1 MAHYRRL
8 TLFAALVLCA
18 PVAHATQGKPPVAL
32 TGPEIIATFEG
43 KTVTGAYADGTAVRE
58 TYLVGGA
65 IDYWDP
71 LYGNRTGQ
79 WSIVNSLF
87 CTFYDG
93 MTGGCF
99 RIERLSENCFDYFAQ
114 ASSEQEALNPTDKPR
129 YTARA
134 FIEGKPSTCPDEVS
148 V

>member
-1 MAHYRRL
+1 MAHRRRL
-8 TLFAALVLCA
+8 TLLAALLLFA
-18 PVAHATQGKPPVAL
+18 PAALATQSLPPAAM
-32 TGPEIIATFEG
+32 TGPEIISAFEG
-43 KTVTGAYADGTAVRE
+43 KTVTGAYADGMAVRE
-58 TYLVGGA
+58 SYQVGGG
-65 IDYWDP
+65 IIYWDP
-71 LYGNRTGQ
+71 FYGSRTGK
-79 WSIVNSLF
+79 WSVVNNLF

-99 RIERLSENCFDYFAQ
+99 RVERLSENCFDYLAL
-114 ASSEQEALNPTDKPR
+114 ASSEQEALTPTDKPR